1 MMSQLDDVA
10 DLWLRR
16 YPIPDDQA
24 VAARLVLAGAST
36 HAPGTDTSTCT
47 CAGCIADARLLMQAC
62 GLVHDPLADRFIV
75 MPSGHVKRG
84 PNAKRVGSQT

>member
-10 DLWLRR
+10 DLWLRQ

-24 VAARLVLAGAST
+24 DAARLVIAGA
-36 HAPGTDTSTCT
+36 ARDTE
-47 CAGCIADARLLMQAC
+47 DARLLMQAC
-62 GLVHDPLADRFIV
+62 GLIHDPLADRFIV

-84 PNAKRVGSQT
+84 PNAKRVGP

>member
-10 DLWLRR
+10 NLWLRQ

-24 VAARLVLAGAST
+24 DAARLVIAGA
-36 HAPGTDTSTCT
+36 ALDTE
-47 CAGCIADARLLMQAC
+47 DARLLMQAC
-62 GLVHDPLADRFIV
+62 GLIHDPLTDRFIV

-84 PNAKRVGSQT
+84 PNAKRVGP